1 MAASCIGWM
10 SAMIQQWLMEEDDED
25 IDMNAYRT

>member
-1 MAASCIGWM
+1 MAVSIEWVL
-10 SAMIQQWLMEEDDED
+10 AMIQQWWMEEDDED